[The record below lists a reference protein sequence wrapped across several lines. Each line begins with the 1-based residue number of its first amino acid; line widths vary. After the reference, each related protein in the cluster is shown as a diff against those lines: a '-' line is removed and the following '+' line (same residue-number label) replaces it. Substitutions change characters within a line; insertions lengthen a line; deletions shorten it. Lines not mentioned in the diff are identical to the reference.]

1 MMTLNYDNPSIGT
14 PKAIV
19 LKQQK
24 SENNDRFHYA
34 TKNIIARHRE
44 LAFNSSS
51 SCEMD
56 IYCRT

>member
-1 MMTLNYDNPSIGT
+1 MMTLNYDNPSIAT

-34 TKNIIARHRE
+34 TKNIIARRQ

-51 SCEMD
+51 C
-56 IYCRT
+56 